1 MCPRCTQLAK
11 AEFEEFVRR
20 DHLGRVQFA
29 NDMRPHR
36 NSDEVLKRFRQRVW
50 PVFART
56 RRAVERNRLR
66 DRMATPCAQKVNRS
80 IIKSSNVSAARH
92 WLPCNPLF
100 AHVMRVEDA
109 WRERRGLR

>member
-1 MCPRCTQLAK
+1 MRLAK
-11 AEFEEFVRR
+11 AEFEEFIWR
-20 DHLGRVQFA
+20 DHLGRVQSA
-29 NDMRPHR
+29 NDMRSHR
-36 NSDEVLKRFRQRVW
+36 NSGEILNRFRQRVW

-56 RRAVERNRLR
+56 RRAVERHRPR
-66 DRMATPCAQKVNRS
+66 DKMATPCWQKVNRS
-80 IIKSSNVSAARH
+80 IIKSSNVSAARR